1 MSRHVKNTKRIQ
13 QVKCCDLCYKTHRKD
28 EQGFVSTKYR
38 AWFCGTPCY
47 YVFLLMNG
55 ELDKSNSVVYNE
67 VVSMKEKHYPL
78 GLIERNRDKVD
89 YYNGWVYRI
98 VRVFEDDIPSY
109 DDQVAAGSEPVGAD

>member
-1 MSRHVKNTKRIQ
+1 MSRPVKNTKHIQ

-55 ELDKSNSVVYNE
+55 ELDKTNFVVYDE
-67 VVSMKEKHYPL
+67 VVRMKEKHYPL
-78 GLIERNRDKVD
+78 ELIERNRDKVD
-89 YYNGWVYRI
+89 HYNGWAYKVI
-98 VRVFEDDIPSY
+98 RVFEDDIPSY
-109 DDQVAAGSEPVGAD
+109 DDQVAAVEPIGTE

>member
-1 MSRHVKNTKRIQ
+1 MSRPVKNTKRIQ

-55 ELDKSNSVVYNE
+55 ELDKSNSVVHDE
-67 VVSMKEKHYPL
+67 VVRMKEKHYPL

-89 YYNGWVYRI
+89 YYNGWAYRVI
-98 VRVFEDDIPSY
+98 RVFEDDIPSY
-109 DDQVAAGSEPVGAD
+109 DDQVAAASEPVGAE